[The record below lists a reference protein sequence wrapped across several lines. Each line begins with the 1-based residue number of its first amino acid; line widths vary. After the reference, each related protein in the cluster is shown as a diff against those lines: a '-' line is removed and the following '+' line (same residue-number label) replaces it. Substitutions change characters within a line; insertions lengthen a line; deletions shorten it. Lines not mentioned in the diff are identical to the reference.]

1 MLAWFAA
8 TYEKRLGRRYR
19 TMAAALELV
28 LARSGPQRTLV
39 ETGCVRERN
48 DYSAG
53 YSTVVFG
60 DFLAR
65 HGGTLYTV
73 DLSAKNMATCRRLS
87 KRYAERIVYNV
98 GDSVAFLAGWGTHHT
113 APIDLLYL
121 DSFDYPEKPDEA
133 QRAAS
138 QEHCRNELE
147 AALPFLSP
155 AAVVLIDDGDLPGGG
170 KPRSAKER
178 LAALGWTCV
187 LDDYQT
193 LWVRDPAYP

>member
-1 MLAWFAA
+1 MLSWFAA

-19 TMAAALELV
+19 TMAGALELL
-28 LARSGPQRTLV
+28 LARSGPGRTLV

-60 DFLAR
+60 DVLAR
-65 HGGTLYTV
+65 HGGTLHTV
-73 DLSAKNMATCRRLS
+73 DLSAKNMALCRRLS
-87 KRYAERIVYNV
+87 KRYAAHIDYHV
-98 GDSVAFLAGWGTHHT
+98 GDSVAFLAAWGTQHGV
-113 APIDLLYL
+113 PIDLLYL
-121 DSFDYPEKPDEA
+121 DSFDYPEGPDEA
-133 QRAAS
+133 ARAAS
-138 QEHCRNELE
+138 QAHCRSELD
-147 AALPFLSP
+147 AALPSLAP

-170 KPRSAKER
+170 KPRLAKER

-193 LWVRDPAYP
+193 LWARDSARS